1 MHSTWSNKALVAALM
16 AASIVALPACSPE
29 SPKPEAARTSA
40 PMAPAPPPVPE
51 GDPATATV
59 ERASPPMVQ
68 GVASGNFEP
77 GNPVAE
83 ATTGAIVIEDNKITG
98 SNGATFSTERV
109 ALVSAD
115 DQYSVGQRYADPLM
129 VEPRQ
134 AVELRRVIDET
145 PPTDIPGN
153 AFCSTARTSY
163 IAMASVME
171 GDTEV
176 VKLIALSGT
185 SLPAAAAT
193 DVKLCAATNYFSTA
207 K

>member
-1 MHSTWSNKALVAALM
+1 MPVTLSNTGLAAAL
-16 AASIVALPACSPE
+16 AVAILMLAACSPDA
-29 SPKPEAARTSA
+29 PAPEAAKPA
-40 PMAPAPPPVPE
+40 EPVAAAPPPVPE

-68 GVASGNFEP
+68 GVASGKFEP

-83 ATTGAIVIEDNKITG
+83 ATTGAIDIQDNQISG
-98 SNGATFSTERV
+98 SNGASFSTERV

-115 DQYSVGQRYADPLM
+115 DQYSAGQRYADPMM

-134 AVELRRVIDET
+134 AVELRRVIEET
-145 PPTDIPGN
+145 RPTDTPAN
-153 AFCSTARTSY
+153 ALCGAARTGY
-163 IAMASVME
+163 IAMAKVME

-176 VKLIALSGT
+176 VKLIALSG
-185 SLPAAAAT
+185 SGLPAAAAT
-193 DVKLCAATNYFSTA
+193 DIKLCAATNYVSKA